1 MMRMRV
7 VVLKRKRDSEAC
19 SISLFVSPSELQK
32 AFIYVVSGY
41 LRRFFGAWNIEG
53 IEHDHKTIVRYHTNV
68 SVIHSLGLF
77 LVVPRQVATR
87 RF

>member
-1 MMRMRV
+1 MRMRV

-53 IEHDHKTIVRYHTNV
+53 I
-68 SVIHSLGLF
+68 VISALLDFSFVNRDGY
-77 LVVPRQVATR
+77 
-87 RF
+87 